1 MSREAGGPTS
11 VNDGDRN
18 STIHSSSPEYLRPLS
33 RWWLA
38 LSVRAGYFTAGLA
51 AFYVVVEF
59 RAHAGLL
66 GVRGPDAYWALHWS
80 RDYSSGFVRRGLLG
94 EVLRTLGID
103 TTDYL
108 AITVLAWLISLAL
121 ALLLIEAAFRLSR
134 GLSELEA
141 YLLILALTMS
151 PATVGLFAETT
162 GDPLQLLL
170 GAYLLLHWLLFVARP
185 ANSWW
190 AGGVFGLFGLVV
202 GLIHEASIFLLFPAA
217 VISAFVLVRTT
228 AARVAALACLLGSVI
243 AVGSVILVTQQ
254 ATGPVSGGYIHVG
267 AARMA
272 MPDYSF
278 PSFTELLAVENA
290 YNFGRG
296 LVGYA
301 TFANRLIGSLLVPFF
316 LACLVSAVSFSAEN
330 YTSTDRKRVWATFA
344 IPIMLATPL
353 YLIAHDW
360 GRFAG
365 LAVVESLILLGLWR
379 AAKAPQLNIDRVG
392 VLSLT
397 LLFAGIMTSAPA
409 LESYRVNGLYGM
421 DYRLVGSG
429 VLFTVAIAFAYRRF
443 WRTQL
448 DL

>member
-1 MSREAGGPTS
+1 MSREAAGPMS
-11 VNDGDRN
+11 LDDEDRN
-18 STIHSSSPEYLRPLS
+18 STIRSPSPGDLRPLS

-38 LSVRAGYFTAGLA
+38 ISSRAGYFTVGLA

-80 RDYSSGFVRRGLLG
+80 RDYSGNFVRRGLLG
-94 EVLRTLGID
+94 EVLRTFGID
-103 TTDYL
+103 STDYL
-108 AITVLAWLISLAL
+108 VITFLAWSISLAL

-134 GLSELEA
+134 GLGKLEA
-141 YLLILALTMS
+141 YLLLLVITMS
-151 PATVGLFAETT
+151 PATVGLIAETT

-170 GAYLLLHWLLFVARP
+170 GAYLLLHWLVYVARP
-185 ANSWW
+185 AGPWW
-190 AGGVFGLFGLVV
+190 TGGLFGLFGLIA

-217 VISAFVLVRTT
+217 AITACILVRTT
-228 AARVAALACLLGSVI
+228 ASRVAAVTYLLGSAI

-254 ATGPVSGGYIHVG
+254 ATGPIPGGYIHVG

-272 MPDYSF
+272 MPDNSF
-278 PSFTELLAVENA
+278 PTFTELLAVENA

-301 TFANRLIGSLLVPFF
+301 VFAKRLIGSLLIPFF
-316 LACLVSAVSFSAEN
+316 LACLVGAVSFGAEN
-330 YTSTDRKRVWATFA
+330 YNPTDRRRVWATFA
-344 IPIMLATPL
+344 IPILLSAPL

-365 LAVVESLILLGLWR
+365 LAFMESLILLGLWR
-379 AAKAPQLNIDRVG
+379 AAKAPKPNIDRVG
-392 VLSLT
+392 VLSIT

-409 LESYRVNGLYGM
+409 LESYRINGLYGF

-429 VLFTVAIAFAYRRF
+429 ILFVVAIAVAYRRF

-448 DL
+448 GL